1 MCVGD
6 CIKKHIWKGI
16 AIILLISTITFAV
29 LYATKVYNVNIFV
42 ANFRE
47 WIIGGSFLSYKITIS
62 LKNSRKIAFYRVA
75 TFLLQPVADVRVKI
89 KNSKTI
95 SK

>member
-29 LYATKVYNVNIFV
+29 LYATKVY
-42 ANFRE
+42 
-47 WIIGGSFLSYKITIS
+47 K
-62 LKNSRKIAFYRVA
+62 
-75 TFLLQPVADVRVKI
+75 VKI
-89 KNSKTI
+89 KSSKNI
-95 SK
+95 SKWIFPGNTGNGNGYSREFFIPRSSLLKMIFNVQNCSLLYINLAGAGLTL